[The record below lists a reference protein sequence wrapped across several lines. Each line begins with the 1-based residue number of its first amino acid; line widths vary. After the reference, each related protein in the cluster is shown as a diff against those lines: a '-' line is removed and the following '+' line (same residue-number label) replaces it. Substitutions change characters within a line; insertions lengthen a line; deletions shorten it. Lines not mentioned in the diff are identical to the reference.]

1 MALTTSAILI
11 QPTLDNVNALI
22 TVEDLTDYVG
32 NGINLGTT
40 QVNGYI
46 KITLNSSTGTS
57 VIYDNIGGATPD
69 VDYNN
74 SPISTSTINLPVDAN
89 GYALQGT
96 YTIEYNVEAYLFAS
110 PNPPLYYLF
119 KTFTYLLQQDK
130 PVVCL
135 AADVSCSASSI
146 TSYDTTAYGTYS
158 SVSRVHTL
166 YPPPASGYI
175 PVVGIQATLSS
186 GSPIVDKTWTQE
198 VQSTVTYTYPNGL
211 IFIVYVEGVREI
223 PVVCDFGMNKIFCCL
238 KKVFDRYNTLQTR
251 NITAADAMY
260 EDTVKP
266 MLEAMVMYNAALDA
280 GNPTSAAYYYDLT
293 IQVSGCGED
302 CGCTGSTPQVVNP
315 SAGVTNIVIVDS
327 PDNSISVNPVI
338 VGNTT
343 TYEVQV
349 SSTIQNA
356 LNALK
361 NTVITTTTPSTLAI
375 SSNTVGN
382 TTTYNIN
389 YVSSPTPLG
398 YNLCEKLISINTTT
412 TGTFPSNY
420 LTLTKTDIVNSGANI
435 DVPANHSVLLGQS
448 SPNVSTDYAL
458 INVSG
463 IFVTPTNPFTINAQ
477 IISKYNSLIP
487 TIAFDL
493 ACEVLHCNTTTGE
506 ITIRLINPITGQP
519 YKLSQL
525 VVLGGGSYGNILI
538 SLTINSK
545 I

>member
-1 MALTTSAILI
+1 MALTTSSLLI
-11 QPTLDNVNALI
+11 QPTFDNVNTLI

-32 NGINLGTT
+32 NGINLAFT
-40 QVNGYI
+40 QVNGYLR
-46 KITLNSSTGTS
+46 ITLNSSTGTS
-57 VIYDNIGGATPD
+57 VIYDNFGGATPD
-69 VDYNN
+69 IDYNN

-89 GYALQGT
+89 GYAVQGT
-96 YTIEYNVEAYLFAS
+96 YTIEYNINVYPIAN
-110 PNPPLYYLF
+110 PNLGKIYTKSFP
-119 KTFTYLLQQDK
+119 YLLQQDQ
-130 PVVCL
+130 PVACL
-135 AADVSCSASSI
+135 AADVNCSASSI
-146 TSYDTTAYGTYS
+146 TSYDTTVYGTYA

-166 YPPPASGYI
+166 YPPPASGYASI
-175 PVVGIQATLSS
+175 VGLQATLSS

-198 VQSTVTYTYPNGL
+198 IQSTVTYTYPSGL
-211 IFIVYVEGVREI
+211 IFIIYVEGVREI

-238 KKVFDRYNTLQTR
+238 KKVFDRYNTLQTK

-280 GNPTSAAYYYDLT
+280 GNATSAAYYYDLT

-302 CGCTGSTPQVVNP
+302 CGCTGSAPQVVNP
-315 SAGVTNIVIVDS
+315 SAGATNVVIVDS

-343 TYEVQV
+343 TYEIQV
-349 SSTIQNA
+349 SATIQNA

-361 NTVITTTTPSTLAI
+361 NTAITTNTPLSLDIT
-375 SSNTVGN
+375 SSTVGN
-382 TTTYNIN
+382 TTTYNID
-389 YVSSPTPLG
+389 YVVLPTPLG
-398 YNLCEKLISINTTT
+398 YNLCEKLISINTINI
-412 TGTFPSNY
+412 GAFPNNY
-420 LTLTKTDIVNSGANI
+420 LTLTSTDIVNSGTNI
-435 DVPANHSVLLGQS
+435 DIPANHSVLLGQS
-448 SPNVSTDYAL
+448 SPNTSTDYAL

-463 IFVTPTNPFTINAQ
+463 IFVTPTNPFTVTAQ
-477 IISKYNSLIP
+477 VMSKYNSTIP

-493 ACEVLHCNTTTGE
+493 ACEVLHCNTTTGD
-506 ITIRLINPITGQP
+506 ITLRLINPITGQP

-525 VVLGGGSYGNILI
+525 VLVGANSYANILI

>member
-11 QPTLDNVNALI
+11 QPTLDNVNTLI

-32 NGINLGTT
+32 NGINLVTT
-40 QVNGYI
+40 QVDGYL

-57 VIYDNIGGATPD
+57 VIYDNLGGATPD
-69 VDYNN
+69 IDYNN

-89 GYALQGT
+89 GYAVQGT
-96 YTIEYNVEAYLFAS
+96 YTIEYSIEVYPIAN
-110 PNPPLYYLF
+110 PNLG
-119 KTFTYLLQQDK
+119 KTYTKNFPYLLQQDE

-135 AADVSCSASSI
+135 TADVNCAASSI
-146 TSYDTTAYGTYS
+146 TSYDTTVYGTYA

-166 YPPPASGYI
+166 FPPPASGYV
-175 PVVGIQATLSS
+175 PVVGTQATLSS
-186 GSPIVDKTWTQE
+186 GTPIVDKTWTQE
-198 VQSTVTYTYPNGL
+198 VQSTVTYTYPSGM

-223 PVVCDFGMNKIFCCL
+223 PVVCDFGMSKIFCCL

-251 NITAADAMY
+251 NITAADAMF

-266 MLEAMVMYNAALDA
+266 MLEAMVMYNAALTA
-280 GNPTSAAYYYDLT
+280 GNPSSASFYYNQT

-302 CGCTGSTPQVVNP
+302 CGCTGSAPQVINP
-315 SAGVTNIVIVDS
+315 SAGATNIVIVDS
-327 PDNSISVNPVI
+327 PDNSISVTPVI

-361 NTVITTTTPSTLAI
+361 NTAITTNTPLALDITSSTI
-375 SSNTVGN
+375 GN
-382 TTTYNIN
+382 TTTYNID
-389 YVSSPTPLG
+389 YVASPTPLG
-398 YNLCEKLISINTTT
+398 YNLCEKLISVNTIN

-420 LTLTKTDIVNSGANI
+420 LTLTSTDIINSGANI
-435 DVPANHSVLLGQS
+435 AVPANHSVLLGQS
-448 SPNVSTDYAL
+448 NPNASTDYAL

-463 IFVTPTNPFTINAQ
+463 IFVTPTNPFTVNAQ
-477 IISKYNSLIP
+477 IVSKYNSLIP
-487 TIAFDL
+487 TIAYDL
-493 ACEVLHCNTTTGE
+493 ACEVLYCNTTTGD
-506 ITIRLINPITGQP
+506 ITIRLVNPITGQP

-525 VVLGGGSYGNILI
+525 VVLGGSSYGNILI

-545 I
+545 L